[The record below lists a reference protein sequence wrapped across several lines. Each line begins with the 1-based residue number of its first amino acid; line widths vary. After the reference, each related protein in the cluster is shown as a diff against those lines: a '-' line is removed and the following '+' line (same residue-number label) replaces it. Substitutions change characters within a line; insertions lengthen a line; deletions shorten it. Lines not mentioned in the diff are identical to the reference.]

1 MLTVLWLYWRCFNRV
16 AVAAKEYVKVEC
28 YVSVLK
34 EARDRDF
41 GTRYVISRSQIHIL
55 FLAARSRKNFEV
67 TARHLQKCKPPFP
80 LALAKEKSV
89 TRFVKLLKTS
99 TQFPSC
105 AKNFLVSRI
114 SSFGR
119 ALDCRAGGRGF
130 DTRDQTDTQGVKN
143 NWEIKV
149 LPLPRKWLDLR
160 VARMTT

>member
-34 EARDRDF
+34 EAKDRDF

-89 TRFVKLLKTS
+89 SRFVKLSEDKY
-99 TQFPSC
+99 P
-105 AKNFLVSRI
+105 VSI
-114 SSFGR
+114 
-119 ALDCRAGGRGF
+119 LC
-130 DTRDQTDTQGVKN
+130 
-143 NWEIKV
+143 
-149 LPLPRKWLDLR
+149 
-160 VARMTT
+160 